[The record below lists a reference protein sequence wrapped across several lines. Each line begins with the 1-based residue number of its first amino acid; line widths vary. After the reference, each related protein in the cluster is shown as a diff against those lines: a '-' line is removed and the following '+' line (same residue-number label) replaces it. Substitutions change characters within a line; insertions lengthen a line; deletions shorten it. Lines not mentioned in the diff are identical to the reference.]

1 MDTLETPRKKRTLA
15 PVDVTTVQERVYQS
29 LRLGLLRGEFLPG
42 EQVSI
47 RGLAEVLGTSPMPV
61 RDAVARLIAERAFE
75 QSGPRSLRV
84 FPYLATDHENYIR
97 IRMQLEGYAAERAAA
112 APKNPALIDALKR
125 HNESIGVALA
135 AGDFEAALAG
145 NQAFH
150 FELYRAAGYPQ
161 LLDIISTLWL
171 RTGPIVASARKDEV
185 LFDRLFNTGIH
196 IHDDAID
203 AVARRDQAAAR
214 RAVNLDIRSAH
225 LAIRRFYKLVSGGV
239 DSAATA
245 PVRRVTAAE

>member
-1 MDTLETPRKKRTLA
+1 MNIFDTPRKKRTLE
-15 PVDVTTVQERVYQS
+15 PVDVTTIQERVYQS
-29 LRLGLLRGEFLPG
+29 LRLGLLKGEFLPG

-84 FPYLATDHENYIR
+84 FPYLASDHENYIR
-97 IRMQLEGYAAERAAA
+97 IRMQLEGYAAERAAS

-125 HNESIGVALA
+125 HNDSIGEALQ

-185 LFDRLFNTGIH
+185 LFDRLFNTGIR

-214 RAVNLDIRSAH
+214 WAVNLDIRSAH
-225 LAIRRFYKLVSGGV
+225 LAIRRFFKLASGEAGG
-239 DSAATA
+239 AASEAPRPITA
-245 PVRRVTAAE
+245 PE